1 MTRLLSISV
10 VEITYTLRRNEIIDK
25 TLGAMEEQLKMTI
38 LEKKET
44 AKSLAEAEY
53 RLSEL
58 TKQVSDDK
66 VGHEEFRE
74 AIGKQAR
81 RLESVDAEKGSLL
94 TEKKDLLAAISQL
107 GAAKEADLQAFQCR
121 IETAEKSIIELNV
134 QLAERNRAS
143 EDLALE
149 LQHAKVMAS
158 KERVLLNSKIASLE
172 VDLLRSENEEVR
184 LGFAMNA
191 LTNSHANAVA
201 RLEDIKNGLVNQKHL
216 LNQTTEME
224 QRMKIMASEVEKAIA
239 QLDDAKKMAREESDR
254 LNGTIAILES
264 DLIESRSDLEAVQK
278 SLNDTT
284 TKMSELLAEKEVMRK
299 EISNL
304 HRSVNEM
311 GKENDQF
318 AHSIN
323 RMIGDLNMEDDDMIS
338 QSAARAVRTS
348 NDGGELIETS
358 SSMQI
363 LGKMK
368 VSFQSLQSDRAEMQI
383 DIKEKT
389 AAISDLEVRVQQISA
404 RNKVL
409 STEVE
414 RASKKCISLTTELHD
429 FKKEASLEQDILSS
443 KTALLEANLLHS
455 TQEVERL
462 NSEIKLLESNH
473 VETRACLE
481 RDKNGLIELT
491 KDMTQ
496 QIANLVENIGYA
508 NAELNDSK
516 KTSSLEIERL
526 NDTILTQAARLLE
539 SQQYGDSLQ
548 RDLEAVRKSLD
559 DTTMKNNLL
568 LAENETMQKSLNSS
582 EFEAGWLEEQLSS
595 KILSLE
601 EELCKAKQ
609 EEERLGGVV
618 ESLEHSHAK
627 ERAHMEDGKIDLES
641 RLDTLRETSAAE
653 QKQQSS
659 KIASLEAELLQALN
673 EEERL
678 VEVVKS
684 LERSHAGAMAH
695 LEDGK
700 INLERRLDTL
710 KETSVAEQ
718 EQQTSKVASLEAD
731 LVQALKEEERLG
743 GVVKSLDRSH
753 AEELARLEEVKID
766 LECRLHTMAE
776 TSASKQEQLTSAI
789 VSLEA
794 DLLQVLQEL
803 DHAEEEKNSTQH
815 RTHTLTETSAAE
827 KQSLQGNVLALQLT
841 AKSLAEKA
849 KKRSEEIQSLIQ
861 QVNDTE
867 IRFNVNEAENRSLT
881 EKINSLLIKNSDQ
894 YDQIV
899 ELTMCLEDE
908 TSENVNLKKSLADE
922 KLDNEIL
929 SDRVAGSENER
940 DAAMMKIEELSA
952 ELKSTAI
959 TLSDV
964 QQLIIADQKQL
975 SQMQDTIRSLEV
987 EKQRDHDALLSIT
1000 TDRDDNIRQLEFSR
1014 QEADEFKCK
1023 LESSES
1029 LAESI
1034 TNQCEKAQ
1042 SLLQASGN
1050 EVNYLKKKLDYSE
1063 RMTKKLENECD
1074 NLNRSIVELNTK
1086 RNEENQRNILRC
1098 RQQYETS
1105 QCEIACLEN
1114 IIASLKKEYDA
1125 FKSEARA
1132 ATVAQLKSCEAKLES
1147 LCATDEDGTLQW
1159 RDRTFDGLILAL
1171 GKELSRLR
1179 GESTSTAKKLD
1190 EAQREFSSLESVV
1203 TSLKKEHEAL
1213 GIEARAAVEAQIRS
1227 CEAKL
1232 APLCSHGGH
1241 GAPSNQCRSF
1251 DDMIAIVQEELSN
1264 LSIMAKNLDEAQNE
1278 SSILE
1283 QQVRILSS
1291 EVSKYKLQNRGM
1303 LQALDELTIGM
1314 GDSDAY
1320 S

>member
-1 MTRLLSISV
+1 MTLLLSISV
-10 VEITYTLRRNEIIDK
+10 VEITYTLKRNEIIDK
-25 TLGAMEEQLKMTI
+25 TLGTMEEQLKMTI
-38 LEKKET
+38 LEKKEM
-44 AKSLAEAEY
+44 AKSLTDAEY
-53 RLSEL
+53 RLSDL

-66 VGHEEFRE
+66 VAHEEFRE
-74 AIGKQAR
+74 A
-81 RLESVDAEKGSLL
+81 EN
-94 TEKKDLLAAISQL
+94 
-107 GAAKEADLQAFQCR
+107 
-121 IETAEKSIIELNV
+121 SINALNV
-134 QLAERNRAS
+134 QLAERTKAG
-143 EDLALE
+143 EDLSLE
-149 LQHAKVMAS
+149 LQHAKVKAS
-158 KERVLLNSKIASLE
+158 KERVLLNSKISSLE
-172 VDLLRSENEEVR
+172 VDLLRSENEVER

-191 LTNSHANAVA
+191 LTNSHANAVT
-201 RLEDIKNGLVNQKHL
+201 RLEDIKHGLVNQKHL

-224 QRMKIMASEVEKAIA
+224 QRMKIMVSEVEKANA
-239 QLDDAKKMAREESDR
+239 QLDDAKKVACEESDR
-254 LNGTIAILES
+254 LNGNIAILES
-264 DLIESRSDLEAVQK
+264 DLIESRSDLEAVEK

-284 TKMSELLAEKEVMRK
+284 TKMSELLAENEIMRK

-304 HRSVNEM
+304 YSSVNEM
-311 GKENDQF
+311 GKENDQISR
-318 AHSIN
+318 SIN
-323 RMIGDLNMEDDDMIS
+323 RMIGDLDMEDDDMIS

-358 SSMQI
+358 LSMQI

-368 VSFQSLQSDRAEMQI
+368 VSFQLLQSDRADMQI

-409 STEVE
+409 STE
-414 RASKKCISLTTELHD
+414 CISLTTELHD
-429 FKKEASLEQDILSS
+429 SKKEASLEQDILSS
-443 KTALLEANLLHS
+443 KIALLEANLLQS

-473 VETRACLE
+473 AETRACLE

-496 QIANLVENIGYA
+496 QIANLVEKIGYA

-516 KTSSLEIERL
+516 KTSSLEIEQL
-526 NDTILTQAARLLE
+526 NDTILTQAACLLE
-539 SQQYGDSLQ
+539 SQQYGDSLL
-548 RDLEAVRKSLD
+548 RDLDAVRKSLD
-559 DTTMKNNLL
+559 DTTMKKNLL

-618 ESLEHSHAK
+618 ESLEHSYAK
-627 ERAHMEDGKIDLES
+627 ERAHLEDGKIDLES
-641 RLDTLRETSAAE
+641 RLDTLRGTSAAE
-653 QKQQSS
+653 QKQQSF
-659 KIASLEAELLQALN
+659 KIASLEAELLQTLN

-684 LERSHAGAMAH
+684 LERSHAEELARFKEVNID
-695 LEDGK
+695 LEC
-700 INLERRLDTL
+700 RMHTL
-710 KETSVAEQ
+710 KETSMAEQ
-718 EQQTSKVASLEAD
+718 EQQSSKIASLETD

-743 GVVKSLDRSH
+743 GVVKSLERSH
-753 AEELARLEEVKID
+753 AEELARFEEVKID
-766 LECRLHTMAE
+766 LECRMHTMAE
-776 TSASKQEQLTSAI
+776 TSASKQEQLRSAI

-803 DHAEEEKNSTQH
+803 DYAEEEKNGNQH

-827 KQSLQGNVLALQLT
+827 NLQGNVLALKLT

-861 QVNDTE
+861 QVGDTE

-881 EKINSLLIKNSDQ
+881 IKISSLMMKNNDQ

-899 ELTMCLEDE
+899 ELTTCLEDE
-908 TSENVNLKKSLADE
+908 TSENANLKKSLADE
-922 KLDNEIL
+922 KLDNEVL
-929 SDRVAGSENER
+929 GNRFAGLENER
-940 DAAMMKIEELSA
+940 VAAMTKIEELSA

-975 SQMQDTIRSLEV
+975 LQMQDTIRSLEV
-987 EKQRDHDALLSIT
+987 EKQRDHDALQSIT
-1000 TDRDDNIRQLEFSR
+1000 RDRDDNIRKLEFSR
-1014 QEADEFKCK
+1014 QEADDFKCK

-1034 TNQCEKAQ
+1034 TNQCEKVQ

-1050 EVNYLKKKLDYSE
+1050 EVNYLKKKLEYSE

-1074 NLNRSIVELNTK
+1074 NLNRSIIELNTK

-1098 RQQYETS
+1098 RQQHETS

-1114 IIASLKKEYDA
+1114 IIASLKKELDA
-1125 FKSEARA
+1125 FKSEART
-1132 ATVAQLKSCEAKLES
+1132 ATAAQLKSCEAKLES
-1147 LCATDEDGTLQW
+1147 LCANDEDGTLQR

-1179 GESTSTAKKLD
+1179 GESTSTAKKLA
-1190 EAQREFSSLESVV
+1190 EAQREFSSLESIV
-1203 TSLKKEHEAL
+1203 TLLKKEHEAL
-1213 GIEARAAVEAQIRS
+1213 RIEARAAVEAQIRS

-1232 APLCSHGGH
+1232 APLCSNGGQ
-1241 GAPSNQCRSF
+1241 GALSKQCRSF
-1251 DDMIAIVQEELSN
+1251 DNMIAIIQEELSS

-1278 SSILE
+1278 SAILE

>member
-1 MTRLLSISV
+1 MSISV

-25 TLGAMEEQLKMTI
+25 TLGTMEEQLKMTI

-44 AKSLAEAEY
+44 AKSLTEAEY

-66 VGHEEFRE
+66 VTQEEFRE
-74 AIGKQAR
+74 A
-81 RLESVDAEKGSLL
+81 EN
-94 TEKKDLLAAISQL
+94 
-107 GAAKEADLQAFQCR
+107 
-121 IETAEKSIIELNV
+121 SINALNL
-134 QLAERNRAS
+134 QLAERTKAG
-143 EDLALE
+143 EDLSLE
-149 LQHAKVMAS
+149 LQHAKVKAS

-172 VDLLRSENEEVR
+172 VDLLQSENEVER

-191 LTNSHANAVA
+191 LTNSHANAVT
-201 RLEDIKNGLVNQKHL
+201 RLEDIKHGLVNQKHL

-224 QRMKIMASEVEKAIA
+224 QRMKIMVSEVEKANA
-239 QLDDAKKMAREESDR
+239 QLDDAKKVACEESDR
-254 LNGTIAILES
+254 LNGNIAILES
-264 DLIESRSDLEAVQK
+264 DLIESRSDLEAVEK

-284 TKMSELLAEKEVMRK
+284 TKMSELLAEKEIMRK

-304 HRSVNEM
+304 YSSVNEM
-311 GKENDQF
+311 GKENDQISR
-318 AHSIN
+318 SIN
-323 RMIGDLNMEDDDMIS
+323 RMIGDLDMEDDDMIS

-358 SSMQI
+358 LSMQI

-368 VSFQSLQSDRAEMQI
+368 VSFQLLQSDRADMQI

-409 STEVE
+409 STE
-414 RASKKCISLTTELHD
+414 CISLTTELHD
-429 FKKEASLEQDILSS
+429 SKKEASLEQDILSS
-443 KTALLEANLLHS
+443 KIALLEANLLQS

-473 VETRACLE
+473 AETRACLE

-496 QIANLVENIGYA
+496 QIANLVGKIGLA

-516 KTSSLEIERL
+516 KTSSLEIEQL
-526 NDTILTQAARLLE
+526 NDTILTQAACLLE

-548 RDLEAVRKSLD
+548 RDLDAVRKSLD
-559 DTTMKNNLL
+559 DTTMKKNLL

-618 ESLEHSHAK
+618 ESLEHSYAK
-627 ERAHMEDGKIDLES
+627 ERAHLEDGKIDLES
-641 RLDTLRETSAAE
+641 RLDTLRGTSAAE
-653 QKQQSS
+653 QKQQSF
-659 KIASLEAELLQALN
+659 KIASLEAELLQTLN

-684 LERSHAGAMAH
+684 LERSHAEELARFKEVNID
-695 LEDGK
+695 LEC
-700 INLERRLDTL
+700 RMHTL
-710 KETSVAEQ
+710 KETSMAEQ
-718 EQQTSKVASLEAD
+718 EQQSSKIASLETD

-743 GVVKSLDRSH
+743 EVVKSLERSH
-753 AEELARLEEVKID
+753 AEELARFEEVKID
-766 LECRLHTMAE
+766 LECRMHTMAE
-776 TSASKQEQLTSAI
+776 TSASKQEQLRSAI

-803 DHAEEEKNSTQH
+803 DYAEEEMNGNQH

-827 KQSLQGNVLALQLT
+827 NLQGNVLALKLT

-861 QVNDTE
+861 QVGDTE
-867 IRFNVNEAENRSLT
+867 IRFNVNEAENQSLT
-881 EKINSLLIKNSDQ
+881 IKISSLMMKNNDQ

-899 ELTMCLEDE
+899 ELTTCLEDE
-908 TSENVNLKKSLADE
+908 TSENANLKKSLADE
-922 KLDNEIL
+922 KLDNEVL
-929 SDRVAGSENER
+929 GNRFAGLENER
-940 DAAMMKIEELSA
+940 VAAMTKIEELSA

-975 SQMQDTIRSLEV
+975 LQMQDTIRSLEV
-987 EKQRDHDALLSIT
+987 EKQRDHDALQSIT
-1000 TDRDDNIRQLEFSR
+1000 RDRDDNIRKLEFSR
-1014 QEADEFKCK
+1014 QEADDFKCK
-1023 LESSES
+1023 LESSKS

-1034 TNQCEKAQ
+1034 TNQCEKVQ

-1050 EVNYLKKKLDYSE
+1050 EVNYLKKTLEYSE

-1074 NLNRSIVELNTK
+1074 NLNRSIIELNTK

-1098 RQQYETS
+1098 RQQHETS

-1114 IIASLKKEYDA
+1114 IIASLKKELDA
-1125 FKSEARA
+1125 FKSEART
-1132 ATVAQLKSCEAKLES
+1132 ATAAQLKSCEAKLES
-1147 LCATDEDGTLQW
+1147 LCANDEDGTLQR

-1179 GESTSTAKKLD
+1179 GESTSTAKKLA
-1190 EAQREFSSLESVV
+1190 EAQREFSSLESIV
-1203 TSLKKEHEAL
+1203 TLLKKEHEAL
-1213 GIEARAAVEAQIRS
+1213 RIEARAAVEAQIRS

-1232 APLCSHGGH
+1232 APLCSNGGQ
-1241 GAPSNQCRSF
+1241 GALSKQCRSF
-1251 DDMIAIVQEELSN
+1251 DNMIAIIQEELSS

-1278 SSILE
+1278 SAILE

>member
-1 MTRLLSISV
+1 MTLLMSISV

-25 TLGAMEEQLKMTI
+25 TLGTMEEQLKMTI
-38 LEKKET
+38 LEKKEM
-44 AKSLAEAEY
+44 AKSLTDAEY

-66 VGHEEFRE
+66 VAHEEFRE
-74 AIGKQAR
+74 A
-81 RLESVDAEKGSLL
+81 EN
-94 TEKKDLLAAISQL
+94 
-107 GAAKEADLQAFQCR
+107 
-121 IETAEKSIIELNV
+121 SINALNV
-134 QLAERNRAS
+134 QLAERNKAG
-143 EDLALE
+143 EDLSLE
-149 LQHAKVMAS
+149 LQHAKVKAS
-158 KERVLLNSKIASLE
+158 KERVLLNSKISSLE
-172 VDLLRSENEEVR
+172 VDLLRSENEVER

-191 LTNSHANAVA
+191 LTNSHANAVT
-201 RLEDIKNGLVNQKHL
+201 RLEDIKHGLVNQKHL

-224 QRMKIMASEVEKAIA
+224 QRMKIMVSEVEKANA
-239 QLDDAKKMAREESDR
+239 QLDDAKKVACEESDR
-254 LNGTIAILES
+254 LNGNIAILES
-264 DLIESRSDLEAVQK
+264 DLIESRSDLEAVEK

-284 TKMSELLAEKEVMRK
+284 TKMSELLAENEIMRK

-304 HRSVNEM
+304 YSSVNEM
-311 GKENDQF
+311 GKENDQISR
-318 AHSIN
+318 SIN
-323 RMIGDLNMEDDDMIS
+323 RMIGDLDMEDDDMIS

-358 SSMQI
+358 LSMQI

-368 VSFQSLQSDRAEMQI
+368 VSFQLLQSDRADMQI

-409 STEVE
+409 STE
-414 RASKKCISLTTELHD
+414 CISLTTELHD
-429 FKKEASLEQDILSS
+429 SKKEASLEQDILSS
-443 KTALLEANLLHS
+443 KIALLEANLLQS

-473 VETRACLE
+473 AETRACLE

-496 QIANLVENIGYA
+496 QIANLVGKIGLA

-516 KTSSLEIERL
+516 KTSSLEIEQL
-526 NDTILTQAARLLE
+526 NDTILTQAACLLE
-539 SQQYGDSLQ
+539 SQQYGDSLL
-548 RDLEAVRKSLD
+548 RDLDAVRKSLD
-559 DTTMKNNLL
+559 DTTMKKNLL

-618 ESLEHSHAK
+618 ESLEHSYAK
-627 ERAHMEDGKIDLES
+627 ERAHLEDGKIDLES
-641 RLDTLRETSAAE
+641 RLDTLRGTSAAE
-653 QKQQSS
+653 QKQQSF
-659 KIASLEAELLQALN
+659 KIASLEAELLQTLN

-684 LERSHAGAMAH
+684 LERTHAEEWARFKEVNID
-695 LEDGK
+695 LEC
-700 INLERRLDTL
+700 RMHTL
-710 KETSVAEQ
+710 KETSMAEQ
-718 EQQTSKVASLEAD
+718 EQQSSKIASLETD

-743 GVVKSLDRSH
+743 GVVKSLERSH
-753 AEELARLEEVKID
+753 AEELARFEEVKID
-766 LECRLHTMAE
+766 LECRMHTMAE
-776 TSASKQEQLTSAI
+776 TSASKQEQLRSAI

-803 DHAEEEKNSTQH
+803 DYAEEEKNGNQH

-827 KQSLQGNVLALQLT
+827 NLQGNVLALKLT
-841 AKSLAEKA
+841 AKSLADKA

-861 QVNDTE
+861 QVGDTE

-881 EKINSLLIKNSDQ
+881 IKISSLMMKNNDQ

-899 ELTMCLEDE
+899 ELTTCLDDE
-908 TSENVNLKKSLADE
+908 TSENANLKKSLADE
-922 KLDNEIL
+922 KLDNEVL
-929 SDRVAGSENER
+929 GNRFADLENER
-940 DAAMMKIEELSA
+940 VAAMTKIEELSA

-975 SQMQDTIRSLEV
+975 LQMQDTIRSLEV
-987 EKQRDHDALLSIT
+987 EKQRDHDALQSIT
-1000 TDRDDNIRQLEFSR
+1000 RDRDDNIRKLEFSR
-1014 QEADEFKCK
+1014 QEADDFKCK

-1034 TNQCEKAQ
+1034 TNQCEKFQ

-1050 EVNYLKKKLDYSE
+1050 EVNYLKKKLEYSE

-1074 NLNRSIVELNTK
+1074 NLNRSIIELNTK

-1098 RQQYETS
+1098 RQQHETS

-1114 IIASLKKEYDA
+1114 IIASLKKELDA
-1125 FKSEARA
+1125 FKSEART
-1132 ATVAQLKSCEAKLES
+1132 ATAAQLKSCEAKLES
-1147 LCATDEDGTLQW
+1147 LCANDEDGTLQR

-1179 GESTSTAKKLD
+1179 GESTSTAKKLA
-1190 EAQREFSSLESVV
+1190 EAQREFSSLESIV
-1203 TSLKKEHEAL
+1203 TLLKKEHEAL
-1213 GIEARAAVEAQIRS
+1213 RIEARAAVEAQIRS

-1232 APLCSHGGH
+1232 APLCSNGGQ
-1241 GAPSNQCRSF
+1241 GALSKQCRSF
-1251 DDMIAIVQEELSN
+1251 DNMIAIIQEELSS

-1278 SSILE
+1278 SAILE

>member
-1 MTRLLSISV
+1 MTLLMSISV

-25 TLGAMEEQLKMTI
+25 TLGTMEEQLKMTI
-38 LEKKET
+38 LEKKEM
-44 AKSLAEAEY
+44 AKSLTDAEY

-66 VGHEEFRE
+66 VAHEEFRE
-74 AIGKQAR
+74 A
-81 RLESVDAEKGSLL
+81 EN
-94 TEKKDLLAAISQL
+94 
-107 GAAKEADLQAFQCR
+107 
-121 IETAEKSIIELNV
+121 SINALNV
-134 QLAERNRAS
+134 QLAERNKAG
-143 EDLALE
+143 EDLSLE
-149 LQHAKVMAS
+149 LQHAKVKAS
-158 KERVLLNSKIASLE
+158 KERVLLNSKISSLE
-172 VDLLRSENEEVR
+172 VDLLRSENEVER

-191 LTNSHANAVA
+191 LTNSHANAVT
-201 RLEDIKNGLVNQKHL
+201 RLEDIKHGLVNQKHL

-224 QRMKIMASEVEKAIA
+224 QRMKIMVSEVEKANA
-239 QLDDAKKMAREESDR
+239 QLDDAKKVACEESDR
-254 LNGTIAILES
+254 LNGNIAILES
-264 DLIESRSDLEAVQK
+264 DLIESRSDLEAVEK

-284 TKMSELLAEKEVMRK
+284 TKMSELLAENEIMRK

-304 HRSVNEM
+304 YSSVNEM
-311 GKENDQF
+311 GKENDQISR
-318 AHSIN
+318 SIN
-323 RMIGDLNMEDDDMIS
+323 RMIGDLDMEDDDMIS

-358 SSMQI
+358 LSMQI

-368 VSFQSLQSDRAEMQI
+368 VSFQLLQSDRADMQI

-409 STEVE
+409 STE
-414 RASKKCISLTTELHD
+414 CISLTTELHD
-429 FKKEASLEQDILSS
+429 SKKEASLEQDILSS
-443 KTALLEANLLHS
+443 KIALLEANLLQS

-473 VETRACLE
+473 AETRACLE

-496 QIANLVENIGYA
+496 QIANLVERIGYA

-516 KTSSLEIERL
+516 KTSSLEIEQL
-526 NDTILTQAARLLE
+526 NDTILTQAACLLE
-539 SQQYGDSLQ
+539 SQQYGDSLL
-548 RDLEAVRKSLD
+548 RDLDAVRKSLD
-559 DTTMKNNLL
+559 DTTMKKNLL

-618 ESLEHSHAK
+618 ESLEHSYAK
-627 ERAHMEDGKIDLES
+627 ERAHLEDGKIDLES
-641 RLDTLRETSAAE
+641 RLDTLRGKSAAE
-653 QKQQSS
+653 QKQQSF
-659 KIASLEAELLQALN
+659 KIASLEAELLQTLN

-684 LERSHAGAMAH
+684 LERSHAEELARFKEVNID
-695 LEDGK
+695 LEC
-700 INLERRLDTL
+700 RMHTL
-710 KETSVAEQ
+710 KETSMAEQ
-718 EQQTSKVASLEAD
+718 EQQSSKIASLETD
-731 LVQALKEEERLG
+731 LVQALKDEERLG
-743 GVVKSLDRSH
+743 GVVKSLERSH
-753 AEELARLEEVKID
+753 AEELARFEEVKID
-766 LECRLHTMAE
+766 LECRMHTMAE
-776 TSASKQEQLTSAI
+776 TSASKQEQLRSAI

-803 DHAEEEKNSTQH
+803 DYAEEEKNGNQH

-827 KQSLQGNVLALQLT
+827 NLQGNVLALKLT

-861 QVNDTE
+861 QVGDTE

-881 EKINSLLIKNSDQ
+881 IKISSLMMKNNDQ

-899 ELTMCLEDE
+899 ELTTCLDDE
-908 TSENVNLKKSLADE
+908 TSENANLKKSLADE
-922 KLDNEIL
+922 KLDNEVL
-929 SDRVAGSENER
+929 GNRFAGLENER
-940 DAAMMKIEELSA
+940 VAAMTKIEELSA

-975 SQMQDTIRSLEV
+975 LQMQDTIRSLEV
-987 EKQRDHDALLSIT
+987 EKQRDHDALQSIT
-1000 TDRDDNIRQLEFSR
+1000 RDRDDNIRKLEFSR
-1014 QEADEFKCK
+1014 QEADDFKCK

-1034 TNQCEKAQ
+1034 TNQCEKVQ

-1050 EVNYLKKKLDYSE
+1050 EVNYLKKKLEYSE

-1074 NLNRSIVELNTK
+1074 NLNRSIIELNTK

-1098 RQQYETS
+1098 RQQHETS

-1114 IIASLKKEYDA
+1114 IIASLKKELDA
-1125 FKSEARA
+1125 FKSEART
-1132 ATVAQLKSCEAKLES
+1132 ATAAQLKSCEAKLES
-1147 LCATDEDGTLQW
+1147 LCANDEDGTLQR

-1179 GESTSTAKKLD
+1179 GESTSTAKKLA
-1190 EAQREFSSLESVV
+1190 EAQREFSSLESIV
-1203 TSLKKEHEAL
+1203 TLLKKEHEAL
-1213 GIEARAAVEAQIRS
+1213 RIEARAAVEAQIRS

-1232 APLCSHGGH
+1232 APLCSNGGQ
-1241 GAPSNQCRSF
+1241 GALSKQCRSF
-1251 DDMIAIVQEELSN
+1251 DNMIAIIQEELSS

-1278 SSILE
+1278 SAILE

>member
-1 MTRLLSISV
+1 MSISV

-25 TLGAMEEQLKMTI
+25 TLGTMEEQLKMTI
-38 LEKKET
+38 LEKKEM
-44 AKSLAEAEY
+44 AKSLTDAEY

-66 VGHEEFRE
+66 VAHEEFRE
-74 AIGKQAR
+74 A
-81 RLESVDAEKGSLL
+81 EN
-94 TEKKDLLAAISQL
+94 
-107 GAAKEADLQAFQCR
+107 
-121 IETAEKSIIELNV
+121 SINALNV
-134 QLAERNRAS
+134 QLAERNKAG
-143 EDLALE
+143 EDLSLE
-149 LQHAKVMAS
+149 LQHAKVKAS
-158 KERVLLNSKIASLE
+158 KERVLLNSKISSLE
-172 VDLLRSENEEVR
+172 VDLLRSENEVER

-191 LTNSHANAVA
+191 LTNSHANAVT
-201 RLEDIKNGLVNQKHL
+201 RLEDIKHGLVNQKHL

-224 QRMKIMASEVEKAIA
+224 QRMKIMVSEVEKANA
-239 QLDDAKKMAREESDR
+239 QLDDAKKVACEESDR
-254 LNGTIAILES
+254 LNGNIAILES
-264 DLIESRSDLEAVQK
+264 DLIESRSDLEAVEK

-284 TKMSELLAEKEVMRK
+284 TKMSELLAENEIMRK

-304 HRSVNEM
+304 YSSVNEM
-311 GKENDQF
+311 GKENDQISR
-318 AHSIN
+318 SIN
-323 RMIGDLNMEDDDMIS
+323 RMIGDLDMEDDDMIS

-358 SSMQI
+358 LSMQI

-368 VSFQSLQSDRAEMQI
+368 VSFQLLQSDRADMQI

-409 STEVE
+409 STE
-414 RASKKCISLTTELHD
+414 CISLTTELHD
-429 FKKEASLEQDILSS
+429 SKKEASLEQDILSS
-443 KTALLEANLLHS
+443 KIALLEANLLQS

-473 VETRACLE
+473 AETQACLE

-496 QIANLVENIGYA
+496 QIANLVEKIGYA

-516 KTSSLEIERL
+516 KTSSLEIEQL
-526 NDTILTQAARLLE
+526 NDTILTQAACLLE
-539 SQQYGDSLQ
+539 SQQYGDSLL
-548 RDLEAVRKSLD
+548 RDLDAVRKSLD
-559 DTTMKNNLL
+559 DTTMKKNLL

-618 ESLEHSHAK
+618 ESLEHSYAK
-627 ERAHMEDGKIDLES
+627 ERAHLEDGKIDLES
-641 RLDTLRETSAAE
+641 RLDTLRGTSAAE
-653 QKQQSS
+653 QKQQSF
-659 KIASLEAELLQALN
+659 KIASLEAELLQTLN

-684 LERSHAGAMAH
+684 LERSHAEELARFKEVNID
-695 LEDGK
+695 LEC
-700 INLERRLDTL
+700 RMHTL
-710 KETSVAEQ
+710 KETSMAEQ
-718 EQQTSKVASLEAD
+718 EQQSSKIASLETD

-743 GVVKSLDRSH
+743 GVVKSLERSH
-753 AEELARLEEVKID
+753 AEELARFEEVKID
-766 LECRLHTMAE
+766 LECRMHTMAE
-776 TSASKQEQLTSAI
+776 TSASKQEQLRSAI

-803 DHAEEEKNSTQH
+803 DYAEEEKNGNQH

-827 KQSLQGNVLALQLT
+827 NLQGNVLALKLT

-861 QVNDTE
+861 HVGDTE

-881 EKINSLLIKNSDQ
+881 IKISSLMMKNNDQ

-899 ELTMCLEDE
+899 ELTTCLDDE
-908 TSENVNLKKSLADE
+908 TSENANLKKSLADE
-922 KLDNEIL
+922 KLDNEVL
-929 SDRVAGSENER
+929 GNRFAGLENER
-940 DAAMMKIEELSA
+940 VAAMTKIEELSA

-975 SQMQDTIRSLEV
+975 LQMQDTIRSLEV
-987 EKQRDHDALLSIT
+987 EKQRDHDALQSIT
-1000 TDRDDNIRQLEFSR
+1000 RDRDDNIRKLEFSR
-1014 QEADEFKCK
+1014 QEADDFKCK

-1034 TNQCEKAQ
+1034 TNQCEKVQ

-1050 EVNYLKKKLDYSE
+1050 EVNYLKKKLEYSE

-1074 NLNRSIVELNTK
+1074 NLNRSIIELNTK

-1098 RQQYETS
+1098 RQQHETS

-1114 IIASLKKEYDA
+1114 IIASLKKELDA
-1125 FKSEARA
+1125 FKSEART
-1132 ATVAQLKSCEAKLES
+1132 ATAAQLKSCEAKLES
-1147 LCATDEDGTLQW
+1147 LCANDEDGTLQR

-1179 GESTSTAKKLD
+1179 GESTSTAKKLA
-1190 EAQREFSSLESVV
+1190 EAQREFSSLESIV
-1203 TSLKKEHEAL
+1203 TLLKKEHEAL
-1213 GIEARAAVEAQIRS
+1213 RIEARAAVEAQIRS

-1232 APLCSHGGH
+1232 APLCSNGGQ
-1241 GAPSNQCRSF
+1241 GALSKQCRSF
-1251 DDMIAIVQEELSN
+1251 DNMIAIIQEELSS

-1278 SSILE
+1278 SAILE

>member
-1 MTRLLSISV
+1 MSISV

-25 TLGAMEEQLKMTI
+25 TLGTMEEQLKMTI
-38 LEKKET
+38 LEKKEM
-44 AKSLAEAEY
+44 AKSLTDAEY

-66 VGHEEFRE
+66 VAHEEFRE
-74 AIGKQAR
+74 A
-81 RLESVDAEKGSLL
+81 EN
-94 TEKKDLLAAISQL
+94 
-107 GAAKEADLQAFQCR
+107 
-121 IETAEKSIIELNV
+121 SINALNV
-134 QLAERNRAS
+134 QLAERNKAG
-143 EDLALE
+143 EDLSLE
-149 LQHAKVMAS
+149 LQHAKVKAS
-158 KERVLLNSKIASLE
+158 KERVLLNSKISSLE
-172 VDLLRSENEEVR
+172 VDLLRSENEVER

-191 LTNSHANAVA
+191 LTNSHANAVT
-201 RLEDIKNGLVNQKHL
+201 RLEDIKHGLVNQKHL

-224 QRMKIMASEVEKAIA
+224 QRMKIMVSEVEKANA
-239 QLDDAKKMAREESDR
+239 QLDDAKKVACEESDR
-254 LNGTIAILES
+254 LNGNIAILES
-264 DLIESRSDLEAVQK
+264 DLIESRSDLEAVEK

-284 TKMSELLAEKEVMRK
+284 TKMSELLAENEIMRK

-304 HRSVNEM
+304 YSSVNEM
-311 GKENDQF
+311 GKENDQISR
-318 AHSIN
+318 SIN
-323 RMIGDLNMEDDDMIS
+323 RMIGDLDMEDDDMIS

-358 SSMQI
+358 LSMQI

-368 VSFQSLQSDRAEMQI
+368 VSFQLLQSDRADMQI

-409 STEVE
+409 STE
-414 RASKKCISLTTELHD
+414 CISLTTELHD
-429 FKKEASLEQDILSS
+429 SKKEASLEQDILSS
-443 KTALLEANLLHS
+443 KIALLEANLLQS

-473 VETRACLE
+473 AETRACLE

-496 QIANLVENIGYA
+496 QIANLVEKIGYA

-516 KTSSLEIERL
+516 KTSSLEIEQL
-526 NDTILTQAARLLE
+526 NDTILTQAACLLE
-539 SQQYGDSLQ
+539 SQQYGDSLL
-548 RDLEAVRKSLD
+548 RDLDAVRKSLD
-559 DTTMKNNLL
+559 DTTMKKNLL

-618 ESLEHSHAK
+618 ESLEHSYAK
-627 ERAHMEDGKIDLES
+627 ERAHLEDGKIDLES
-641 RLDTLRETSAAE
+641 RLDTLRGTSAAE
-653 QKQQSS
+653 QKQQSF
-659 KIASLEAELLQALN
+659 KIASLEAELLQTLN

-684 LERSHAGAMAH
+684 LERSHAEELARFKEVNID
-695 LEDGK
+695 LEC
-700 INLERRLDTL
+700 RMHTL
-710 KETSVAEQ
+710 KETSMAEQ
-718 EQQTSKVASLEAD
+718 EQQSSKIASLETD

-743 GVVKSLDRSH
+743 GVVKSLERSH
-753 AEELARLEEVKID
+753 AEELARFEEVKID
-766 LECRLHTMAE
+766 LECRMHTMAE
-776 TSASKQEQLTSAI
+776 TSASKQEQLRSAI

-803 DHAEEEKNSTQH
+803 DYAEEEKNGNQH

-827 KQSLQGNVLALQLT
+827 NLQGNVLALKLT
-841 AKSLAEKA
+841 AKSLADKA

-861 QVNDTE
+861 QVGDTE

-881 EKINSLLIKNSDQ
+881 IKISSLMMKNNDQ

-899 ELTMCLEDE
+899 ELTTCLDDE
-908 TSENVNLKKSLADE
+908 TSENANLKKSLADE
-922 KLDNEIL
+922 KLDNEVL
-929 SDRVAGSENER
+929 GNRFADLENER
-940 DAAMMKIEELSA
+940 VAAMTKIEELSA

-975 SQMQDTIRSLEV
+975 LQMQDTIRSLEV
-987 EKQRDHDALLSIT
+987 EKQRDHDALQSIT
-1000 TDRDDNIRQLEFSR
+1000 RDRDDNIRKLEFSR
-1014 QEADEFKCK
+1014 QEADDFKCK
-1023 LESSES
+1023 LESSKS

-1034 TNQCEKAQ
+1034 TNQCEKVQ

-1050 EVNYLKKKLDYSE
+1050 EVNYLKKKLEYSE

-1074 NLNRSIVELNTK
+1074 NLNRSIIELNTK

-1098 RQQYETS
+1098 RQQHETS

-1114 IIASLKKEYDA
+1114 IIASLKKELDA
-1125 FKSEARA
+1125 FKSEART
-1132 ATVAQLKSCEAKLES
+1132 ATAAQLKSCEAKLES
-1147 LCATDEDGTLQW
+1147 LCANDEDGTLQR

-1179 GESTSTAKKLD
+1179 GESTSTAKKLA
-1190 EAQREFSSLESVV
+1190 EAQREFSSLESIV
-1203 TSLKKEHEAL
+1203 TLLKKEHEAL
-1213 GIEARAAVEAQIRS
+1213 RIEARAAVEAQIRS

-1232 APLCSHGGH
+1232 APLCSNGGQ
-1241 GAPSNQCRSF
+1241 GALSKQCRSF
-1251 DDMIAIVQEELSN
+1251 DNMIAIIQEELSS

-1278 SSILE
+1278 SAILE

>member
-1 MTRLLSISV
+1 MTLLMSISV

-25 TLGAMEEQLKMTI
+25 TLGTMEEQLKMTI
-38 LEKKET
+38 LEKKEM
-44 AKSLAEAEY
+44 AKSLTDAEY

-66 VGHEEFRE
+66 VAHEEFRE
-74 AIGKQAR
+74 A
-81 RLESVDAEKGSLL
+81 EN
-94 TEKKDLLAAISQL
+94 
-107 GAAKEADLQAFQCR
+107 
-121 IETAEKSIIELNV
+121 SINALNV
-134 QLAERNRAS
+134 QLAERNKAG
-143 EDLALE
+143 EDLSLE
-149 LQHAKVMAS
+149 LQHAKVKAS
-158 KERVLLNSKIASLE
+158 KERVLLNSKISSLE
-172 VDLLRSENEEVR
+172 VDLLRSENEVER

-191 LTNSHANAVA
+191 LTNSHANAVT
-201 RLEDIKNGLVNQKHL
+201 RLEDIKHGLVNQKHL

-224 QRMKIMASEVEKAIA
+224 QRMKIMVSEVEKANA
-239 QLDDAKKMAREESDR
+239 QLDDAKKVACEESDR
-254 LNGTIAILES
+254 LNGNIAILES
-264 DLIESRSDLEAVQK
+264 DLIESRSDLEAVEK

-284 TKMSELLAEKEVMRK
+284 TKMSELLAENEIMRK

-304 HRSVNEM
+304 YSSVNEM
-311 GKENDQF
+311 GKENDQISR
-318 AHSIN
+318 SIN
-323 RMIGDLNMEDDDMIS
+323 RMIGDLDMEDDDMIS

-358 SSMQI
+358 LSMQI

-368 VSFQSLQSDRAEMQI
+368 VSFQLLQSDRADMQI

-409 STEVE
+409 STE
-414 RASKKCISLTTELHD
+414 CISLTTELHD
-429 FKKEASLEQDILSS
+429 SKKEASLEQDILSS
-443 KTALLEANLLHS
+443 KIALLEANLLQS

-473 VETRACLE
+473 AETRACLE

-496 QIANLVENIGYA
+496 QIANLVGKIGLA

-516 KTSSLEIERL
+516 KTSSLEIEQL
-526 NDTILTQAARLLE
+526 NDTILTQAACLLE
-539 SQQYGDSLQ
+539 SQQYGDSLL
-548 RDLEAVRKSLD
+548 RDLDAVRKSLD
-559 DTTMKNNLL
+559 DTTMKKNLL

-618 ESLEHSHAK
+618 ESLEHSYAK
-627 ERAHMEDGKIDLES
+627 ERAHLEDGKIDLES
-641 RLDTLRETSAAE
+641 RLDTLRGTSAAE
-653 QKQQSS
+653 QKQQSF
-659 KIASLEAELLQALN
+659 KIASLEAELLQTLN

-684 LERSHAGAMAH
+684 LERSHAEELARFKEVNID
-695 LEDGK
+695 LEC
-700 INLERRLDTL
+700 RMHTL
-710 KETSVAEQ
+710 KETSMAEQ
-718 EQQTSKVASLEAD
+718 EQQSSKIASLETD

-743 GVVKSLDRSH
+743 GVVKSLERSH
-753 AEELARLEEVKID
+753 AEELARFEEVKID
-766 LECRLHTMAE
+766 LECRMHTMAE
-776 TSASKQEQLTSAI
+776 TSASKQEQLRSAI

-803 DHAEEEKNSTQH
+803 DYAEEEKNGNQH

-827 KQSLQGNVLALQLT
+827 NLQGNVLALKLT
-841 AKSLAEKA
+841 AKSLADKA

-861 QVNDTE
+861 QVGDTE

-881 EKINSLLIKNSDQ
+881 IKISSLMMKNNDQ

-899 ELTMCLEDE
+899 ELTTCLDDE
-908 TSENVNLKKSLADE
+908 TSENANLKKSLADE
-922 KLDNEIL
+922 KLDNEVL
-929 SDRVAGSENER
+929 GNRFAGLENER
-940 DAAMMKIEELSA
+940 VAAMTKIEELSA

-975 SQMQDTIRSLEV
+975 LQMQDTIRSLEV
-987 EKQRDHDALLSIT
+987 EKQRDHDALQSIT
-1000 TDRDDNIRQLEFSR
+1000 RDRDDNIRKLEFSR
-1014 QEADEFKCK
+1014 QEADDFKCK
-1023 LESSES
+1023 LESSKS

-1034 TNQCEKAQ
+1034 TNQCEKVQ

-1050 EVNYLKKKLDYSE
+1050 EVNYLKKTLEYSE

-1074 NLNRSIVELNTK
+1074 NLNRSIIELNTK

-1098 RQQYETS
+1098 RQQHETS

-1114 IIASLKKEYDA
+1114 IIASLKKELDA
-1125 FKSEARA
+1125 FKSEART
-1132 ATVAQLKSCEAKLES
+1132 ATAAQLKSCEAKLES
-1147 LCATDEDGTLQW
+1147 LCANDEDGTLQR

-1179 GESTSTAKKLD
+1179 GESTSTAKKLA
-1190 EAQREFSSLESVV
+1190 EAQREFSSLESIV
-1203 TSLKKEHEAL
+1203 TLLKKEHEAL
-1213 GIEARAAVEAQIRS
+1213 RIEARAAVEAQIRS

-1232 APLCSHGGH
+1232 APLCSNGGQ
-1241 GAPSNQCRSF
+1241 GALSKQCRSF
-1251 DDMIAIVQEELSN
+1251 DNMIAIIQEELSS

-1278 SSILE
+1278 SAILE

>member
-1 MTRLLSISV
+1 MTLLMSISV

-25 TLGAMEEQLKMTI
+25 TLGTMEEQLKMTI
-38 LEKKET
+38 LEKKEM
-44 AKSLAEAEY
+44 AKSLTDAEY

-66 VGHEEFRE
+66 VAHEEFRE
-74 AIGKQAR
+74 A
-81 RLESVDAEKGSLL
+81 EN
-94 TEKKDLLAAISQL
+94 
-107 GAAKEADLQAFQCR
+107 
-121 IETAEKSIIELNV
+121 SINALNV
-134 QLAERNRAS
+134 QLAERNKAG
-143 EDLALE
+143 EDLSLE
-149 LQHAKVMAS
+149 LQHAKVKAS
-158 KERVLLNSKIASLE
+158 KERVLLNSKISSLE
-172 VDLLRSENEEVR
+172 VDLLRSENEVER

-191 LTNSHANAVA
+191 LTNSHANAVT
-201 RLEDIKNGLVNQKHL
+201 RLEDIKHGLVNQKHL

-224 QRMKIMASEVEKAIA
+224 QRMKIMVSEVEKANA
-239 QLDDAKKMAREESDR
+239 QLDDAKKVACEESDR
-254 LNGTIAILES
+254 LNGNIAILES
-264 DLIESRSDLEAVQK
+264 DLIESRSDLEAVEK

-284 TKMSELLAEKEVMRK
+284 TKMSELLAENEIMRK

-304 HRSVNEM
+304 YSSVNEM
-311 GKENDQF
+311 GKENDQISR
-318 AHSIN
+318 SIN
-323 RMIGDLNMEDDDMIS
+323 RMIGDLDMEDDDMIS

-358 SSMQI
+358 LSMQI

-368 VSFQSLQSDRAEMQI
+368 VSFQLLQSDRADMQI

-409 STEVE
+409 STE
-414 RASKKCISLTTELHD
+414 CISLTTELHD
-429 FKKEASLEQDILSS
+429 SKKEASLEQDILSS
-443 KTALLEANLLHS
+443 KIALLEANLLQS

-473 VETRACLE
+473 AETRACLE

-496 QIANLVENIGYA
+496 QIANLVERIGYA

-516 KTSSLEIERL
+516 KTSSLEIEQL
-526 NDTILTQAARLLE
+526 NDTILTQAACLLE
-539 SQQYGDSLQ
+539 SQQYGDSLL
-548 RDLEAVRKSLD
+548 RDLDAVRKSLD
-559 DTTMKNNLL
+559 DTTMKKNLL

-618 ESLEHSHAK
+618 ESLEHSYAK
-627 ERAHMEDGKIDLES
+627 ERAHLEDGKIDLES
-641 RLDTLRETSAAE
+641 RLDTLRGTSAAE
-653 QKQQSS
+653 QKQQSF
-659 KIASLEAELLQALN
+659 KIASLEAELLQTLN

-684 LERSHAGAMAH
+684 LERSHAEELARFKEVNID
-695 LEDGK
+695 LEC
-700 INLERRLDTL
+700 RMHTL
-710 KETSVAEQ
+710 KETSMAEQ
-718 EQQTSKVASLEAD
+718 EQQSSKIASLETD

-743 GVVKSLDRSH
+743 GVVKSLERSH
-753 AEELARLEEVKID
+753 AEELARFEEVKID
-766 LECRLHTMAE
+766 LECRMHTMAE
-776 TSASKQEQLTSAI
+776 TSASKQEQLRSAI

-803 DHAEEEKNSTQH
+803 DYAEEEKNGNQH

-827 KQSLQGNVLALQLT
+827 NLQGNVLALKLT

-861 QVNDTE
+861 QVGDTE

-881 EKINSLLIKNSDQ
+881 IKISSLMMKNNDQ

-899 ELTMCLEDE
+899 ELTTCLDDE
-908 TSENVNLKKSLADE
+908 TSENANLKKSLADE
-922 KLDNEIL
+922 KLDNEVL
-929 SDRVAGSENER
+929 GNRFAGLENER
-940 DAAMMKIEELSA
+940 VAAMTKIEELSA

-975 SQMQDTIRSLEV
+975 LQMQDTIRSLEV
-987 EKQRDHDALLSIT
+987 EKQRDHDALQSIT
-1000 TDRDDNIRQLEFSR
+1000 RDRDDNIRKLEFSR
-1014 QEADEFKCK
+1014 QEADDFKCK

-1034 TNQCEKAQ
+1034 TNQCEKVQ

-1050 EVNYLKKKLDYSE
+1050 EVNYLKKKLEYSE

-1074 NLNRSIVELNTK
+1074 NLNRSIIELNTK

-1098 RQQYETS
+1098 RQQHETS

-1114 IIASLKKEYDA
+1114 IIASLKKELDA
-1125 FKSEARA
+1125 FKSEART
-1132 ATVAQLKSCEAKLES
+1132 ATAAQLKSCEAKLES
-1147 LCATDEDGTLQW
+1147 LCANDEDGTLQR

-1179 GESTSTAKKLD
+1179 GESTSTAKKLA
-1190 EAQREFSSLESVV
+1190 EAQREFSSLESIV
-1203 TSLKKEHEAL
+1203 TLLKKEHEAL
-1213 GIEARAAVEAQIRS
+1213 RIEARAAVEAQIRS

-1232 APLCSHGGH
+1232 APLCSNGGQ
-1241 GAPSNQCRSF
+1241 GALSKQCRSF
-1251 DDMIAIVQEELSN
+1251 DNMIAIIQEELSS

-1278 SSILE
+1278 SAILE

>member
-1 MTRLLSISV
+1 MSISV

-25 TLGAMEEQLKMTI
+25 TLGTMEEQLKMTI
-38 LEKKET
+38 LEKKEM
-44 AKSLAEAEY
+44 AKSLTDAEY

-66 VGHEEFRE
+66 VAHEEFRE
-74 AIGKQAR
+74 A
-81 RLESVDAEKGSLL
+81 EN
-94 TEKKDLLAAISQL
+94 
-107 GAAKEADLQAFQCR
+107 
-121 IETAEKSIIELNV
+121 SINALNV
-134 QLAERNRAS
+134 QLAERNKAG
-143 EDLALE
+143 EDLSLE
-149 LQHAKVMAS
+149 LQHAKVKAS
-158 KERVLLNSKIASLE
+158 KERVLLNSKISSLE
-172 VDLLRSENEEVR
+172 VDLLRSENEVER

-191 LTNSHANAVA
+191 LSNSHANAVT
-201 RLEDIKNGLVNQKHL
+201 RLEDIKHGLVNQKHL

-224 QRMKIMASEVEKAIA
+224 QRMKIMVSEVEKANA
-239 QLDDAKKMAREESDR
+239 QLDDAKKVACEESDR
-254 LNGTIAILES
+254 LNGNIAILES
-264 DLIESRSDLEAVQK
+264 DLIESRSDLEAVEK

-284 TKMSELLAEKEVMRK
+284 TKMSELLAENEIMRK

-304 HRSVNEM
+304 YSSVNEM
-311 GKENDQF
+311 GKENDQISR
-318 AHSIN
+318 SIN
-323 RMIGDLNMEDDDMIS
+323 RMIGDLDMEDDDMIS

-358 SSMQI
+358 LSMQI

-368 VSFQSLQSDRAEMQI
+368 VSFQLLQSDRADMQI

-404 RNKVL
+404 INKVL
-409 STEVE
+409 STE
-414 RASKKCISLTTELHD
+414 CISLTTELHD
-429 FKKEASLEQDILSS
+429 SKKEASLEQDILSS
-443 KTALLEANLLHS
+443 KIALLEANLLQS

-473 VETRACLE
+473 AETRACLE

-496 QIANLVENIGYA
+496 QMANLVGKIGLA

-516 KTSSLEIERL
+516 KTSSLEIEQL
-526 NDTILTQAARLLE
+526 NDTILTQAACLLE
-539 SQQYGDSLQ
+539 SQQYGDSLL
-548 RDLEAVRKSLD
+548 RDLDAVRKSLD
-559 DTTMKNNLL
+559 DTTMKKNLL

-618 ESLEHSHAK
+618 ESLEHSYAK
-627 ERAHMEDGKIDLES
+627 ERAHLEDGKIDLES
-641 RLDTLRETSAAE
+641 RLDTLRGTSAAE
-653 QKQQSS
+653 QKQQSF
-659 KIASLEAELLQALN
+659 KIASLEAELLQTLN

-684 LERSHAGAMAH
+684 LERSHA
-695 LEDGK
+695 
-700 INLERRLDTL
+700 
-710 KETSVAEQ
+710 
-718 EQQTSKVASLEAD
+718 
-731 LVQALKEEERLG
+731 
-743 GVVKSLDRSH
+743 
-753 AEELARLEEVKID
+753 EELARFEEVKID
-766 LECRLHTMAE
+766 LECRMHTMAE
-776 TSASKQEQLTSAI
+776 TSASKQEQLRSAI

-803 DHAEEEKNSTQH
+803 DYAEEEKNGNQH

-827 KQSLQGNVLALQLT
+827 NLQGNVLALKLT
-841 AKSLAEKA
+841 AKSLADKA

-861 QVNDTE
+861 QVGDTE

-881 EKINSLLIKNSDQ
+881 IKISSLMMKNNDQ

-899 ELTMCLEDE
+899 ELTTCLDDE
-908 TSENVNLKKSLADE
+908 TSENANLKKSLADE
-922 KLDNEIL
+922 KLDNEVL
-929 SDRVAGSENER
+929 GNRFAGLENER
-940 DAAMMKIEELSA
+940 VAAMTKIEELSA

-975 SQMQDTIRSLEV
+975 LQMQDTIRSLEV
-987 EKQRDHDALLSIT
+987 EKQRDHDALQSIT
-1000 TDRDDNIRQLEFSR
+1000 RDRDDNIRKLEFSR
-1014 QEADEFKCK
+1014 QEADDFKCK

-1034 TNQCEKAQ
+1034 TNQCEKFQ

-1050 EVNYLKKKLDYSE
+1050 EVNYLKKKLEYSE

-1074 NLNRSIVELNTK
+1074 NLNRSIIELNTK

-1098 RQQYETS
+1098 RQQHETS

-1114 IIASLKKEYDA
+1114 IIASLKKELDA
-1125 FKSEARA
+1125 FKSEART
-1132 ATVAQLKSCEAKLES
+1132 ATAAQLKSCEAKLES
-1147 LCATDEDGTLQW
+1147 LCANDEDGTLQR

-1179 GESTSTAKKLD
+1179 GESTSTAKKLA
-1190 EAQREFSSLESVV
+1190 EAQREFSSLESIV
-1203 TSLKKEHEAL
+1203 TLLKKEHEAL
-1213 GIEARAAVEAQIRS
+1213 RIEARAAVEAQIRS

-1232 APLCSHGGH
+1232 APLCSNGGQ
-1241 GAPSNQCRSF
+1241 GALSKQCRSF
-1251 DDMIAIVQEELSN
+1251 DNMIAIIQEELSS

-1278 SSILE
+1278 SAILE

>member
-1 MTRLLSISV
+1 MA
-10 VEITYTLRRNEIIDK
+10 
-25 TLGAMEEQLKMTI
+25 G
-38 LEKKET
+38 
-44 AKSLAEAEY
+44 
-53 RLSEL
+53 
-58 TKQVSDDK
+58 
-66 VGHEEFRE
+66 
-74 AIGKQAR
+74 
-81 RLESVDAEKGSLL
+81 
-94 TEKKDLLAAISQL
+94 
-107 GAAKEADLQAFQCR
+107 
-121 IETAEKSIIELNV
+121 
-134 QLAERNRAS
+134 
-143 EDLALE
+143 EDLSLE
-149 LQHAKVMAS
+149 LQHAKVKAS
-158 KERVLLNSKIASLE
+158 KERVLLNSKISSLE
-172 VDLLRSENEEVR
+172 VDLLRSENEVER

-191 LTNSHANAVA
+191 LTNSHANAVT
-201 RLEDIKNGLVNQKHL
+201 RLEDIKHGLVNQKHL

-224 QRMKIMASEVEKAIA
+224 QRMKIMVSEVEKANA
-239 QLDDAKKMAREESDR
+239 QLDDAKKVACEESDR
-254 LNGTIAILES
+254 LNGNIAILES
-264 DLIESRSDLEAVQK
+264 DLIESRSDLEAVEK

-284 TKMSELLAEKEVMRK
+284 TKMSELLAENEIMRK

-304 HRSVNEM
+304 YSSVNEM
-311 GKENDQF
+311 GKENDQISR
-318 AHSIN
+318 SIN
-323 RMIGDLNMEDDDMIS
+323 RMIGDLDMEDDDMIS
-338 QSAARAVRTS
+338 QSAARAARTS

-358 SSMQI
+358 LSMQI

-368 VSFQSLQSDRAEMQI
+368 VSFQLLQSDRADMQI

-409 STEVE
+409 STE
-414 RASKKCISLTTELHD
+414 CISLTTELHD
-429 FKKEASLEQDILSS
+429 SKKEASLEQDILSS
-443 KTALLEANLLHS
+443 KIALLEANLLQS

-473 VETRACLE
+473 AETRACLE

-496 QIANLVENIGYA
+496 QIANLVERIGYA

-516 KTSSLEIERL
+516 KTSSLEIEQL
-526 NDTILTQAARLLE
+526 NDTILTQAACLLE
-539 SQQYGDSLQ
+539 SQQYGDSLL
-548 RDLEAVRKSLD
+548 RDLDAVRKSLD
-559 DTTMKNNLL
+559 DTTMKKNLL

-618 ESLEHSHAK
+618 ESLEHSYAK
-627 ERAHMEDGKIDLES
+627 ERAHLEDGKIDLES
-641 RLDTLRETSAAE
+641 RLDTLRGTSAAE
-653 QKQQSS
+653 QKQQSF
-659 KIASLEAELLQALN
+659 KIASLEAELLQTLN

-684 LERSHAGAMAH
+684 LERSHAEELARFEEVNID
-695 LEDGK
+695 LECQ
-700 INLERRLDTL
+700 IHTL

-718 EQQTSKVASLEAD
+718 EQQSSKIASLETD

-743 GVVKSLDRSH
+743 EVVKSLERSH
-753 AEELARLEEVKID
+753 AEELARFEEVKID
-766 LECRLHTMAE
+766 LECRMHTMAE
-776 TSASKQEQLTSAI
+776 TSASKQEQLRSAI

-803 DHAEEEKNSTQH
+803 DYAEEEKNGNQH

-827 KQSLQGNVLALQLT
+827 NLQGNVLALKLT

-861 QVNDTE
+861 QVGDTE

-881 EKINSLLIKNSDQ
+881 IKISSLMMKNNDQ

-899 ELTMCLEDE
+899 ELTTCLDDE
-908 TSENVNLKKSLADE
+908 TSENANLKKSLADE
-922 KLDNEIL
+922 KLDNEVL
-929 SDRVAGSENER
+929 GNRFAGLENER
-940 DAAMMKIEELSA
+940 VAAMTKIEELSA

-975 SQMQDTIRSLEV
+975 LQMQDTIRSLEV
-987 EKQRDHDALLSIT
+987 EKQRDHDALQSIT
-1000 TDRDDNIRQLEFSR
+1000 RDRDDNIRKLEFSR
-1014 QEADEFKCK
+1014 QEADDFKCK

-1034 TNQCEKAQ
+1034 TNQCEKVQ

-1050 EVNYLKKKLDYSE
+1050 EVNYLKKKLEYSE

-1074 NLNRSIVELNTK
+1074 NLNRSIIELNTK

-1098 RQQYETS
+1098 RQQHETS

-1114 IIASLKKEYDA
+1114 IIASLKKELDA
-1125 FKSEARA
+1125 FKSEART
-1132 ATVAQLKSCEAKLES
+1132 ATAAQLKSCEAKLES
-1147 LCATDEDGTLQW
+1147 LCANDEDGTLQR

-1179 GESTSTAKKLD
+1179 GESTSTAKKLA
-1190 EAQREFSSLESVV
+1190 EAQREFSSLESIV
-1203 TSLKKEHEAL
+1203 TLLKKEHEAL
-1213 GIEARAAVEAQIRS
+1213 RIEARAAVEAQIRS

-1232 APLCSHGGH
+1232 APLCSNGGQ
-1241 GAPSNQCRSF
+1241 GALSKQCRSF
-1251 DDMIAIVQEELSN
+1251 DNMIATIQEELSS

-1278 SSILE
+1278 SAILE

>member
-1 MTRLLSISV
+1 MTLLLSISV
-10 VEITYTLRRNEIIDK
+10 VEITYTLKRNEIIDK
-25 TLGAMEEQLKMTI
+25 TLGTMEEQLKMTI
-38 LEKKET
+38 LEKKEM
-44 AKSLAEAEY
+44 AKSLTDAEY
-53 RLSEL
+53 RLSDL

-66 VGHEEFRE
+66 VAHEEFRE
-74 AIGKQAR
+74 A
-81 RLESVDAEKGSLL
+81 EN
-94 TEKKDLLAAISQL
+94 
-107 GAAKEADLQAFQCR
+107 
-121 IETAEKSIIELNV
+121 SINALNV
-134 QLAERNRAS
+134 QLAERNKAG
-143 EDLALE
+143 EDLSLE
-149 LQHAKVMAS
+149 LQHAKVKAS
-158 KERVLLNSKIASLE
+158 KERVLLNSKISSLE
-172 VDLLRSENEEVR
+172 VDLLRSENEVER

-191 LTNSHANAVA
+191 LTNSHANAVT
-201 RLEDIKNGLVNQKHL
+201 RLEDIKHGLVNQKHL

-224 QRMKIMASEVEKAIA
+224 QRMKIMVSEVEKANA
-239 QLDDAKKMAREESDR
+239 QLDDAKKVAREESDR
-254 LNGTIAILES
+254 LNGNIAILES
-264 DLIESRSDLEAVQK
+264 DLIESRSDLEAVEK

-284 TKMSELLAEKEVMRK
+284 TKMSELLAENEIMRK

-304 HRSVNEM
+304 YSSVNEM
-311 GKENDQF
+311 GKENFQISR
-318 AHSIN
+318 SIN
-323 RMIGDLNMEDDDMIS
+323 RMIGDLGMEDDDMIS

-358 SSMQI
+358 LSMQI

-368 VSFQSLQSDRAEMQI
+368 VSFQLLQSDRADMQI

-409 STEVE
+409 STE
-414 RASKKCISLTTELHD
+414 CISLTTELHD
-429 FKKEASLEQDILSS
+429 SKKEASLEQDILSS
-443 KTALLEANLLHS
+443 KIALLEANLLQS

-462 NSEIKLLESNH
+462 NSETKLLESNH
-473 VETRACLE
+473 AETRACLE

-496 QIANLVENIGYA
+496 QIANLVEKIGYA

-516 KTSSLEIERL
+516 KTSSLEIEQL
-526 NDTILTQAARLLE
+526 NDTILTQAACLLE
-539 SQQYGDSLQ
+539 SQQYGDSLL
-548 RDLEAVRKSLD
+548 RDLDAVRKSLD
-559 DTTMKNNLL
+559 DTTMKKNLL

-618 ESLEHSHAK
+618 ESLEHSYAK
-627 ERAHMEDGKIDLES
+627 ERAHLEDGKIDLES
-641 RLDTLRETSAAE
+641 RLYTLRGTSAAE
-653 QKQQSS
+653 QKQQSF
-659 KIASLEAELLQALN
+659 KIASLEAELLQTLN

-684 LERSHAGAMAH
+684 LERSHAEELARFEEVKID
-695 LEDGK
+695 LEC
-700 INLERRLDTL
+700 RMHTL

-718 EQQTSKVASLEAD
+718 EQQSSKIASLETD
-731 LVQALKEEERLG
+731 LVQALKDEERLG
-743 GVVKSLDRSH
+743 GVVKSLERSH
-753 AEELARLEEVKID
+753 AEELARFEEVKID
-766 LECRLHTMAE
+766 LECRMHTMAE
-776 TSASKQEQLTSAI
+776 TSASKQEQLRSAI

-803 DHAEEEKNSTQH
+803 DYAEEEMNGNQH
-815 RTHTLTETSAAE
+815 RTHTLTEISAAE
-827 KQSLQGNVLALQLT
+827 NLQGNVLALKLT

-861 QVNDTE
+861 QVGDTE

-881 EKINSLLIKNSDQ
+881 IKISSLMMKNNDQ

-899 ELTMCLEDE
+899 ELTTCLDDE
-908 TSENVNLKKSLADE
+908 TSENANLKKSLADE
-922 KLDNEIL
+922 KLDNEVL
-929 SDRVAGSENER
+929 GNRFAGLENER
-940 DAAMMKIEELSA
+940 VAAMTKIEELSA

-975 SQMQDTIRSLEV
+975 LQMQDTIRSLEV
-987 EKQRDHDALLSIT
+987 EKQRDHDALQSIT
-1000 TDRDDNIRQLEFSR
+1000 RDRDDNIRKLEFSR
-1014 QEADEFKCK
+1014 QEADDFKCK
-1023 LESSES
+1023 LESSKS

-1034 TNQCEKAQ
+1034 TNQCEKVQ

-1050 EVNYLKKKLDYSE
+1050 EVNYLKKKLEYSE

-1074 NLNRSIVELNTK
+1074 NLNRSIIELNTK

-1098 RQQYETS
+1098 RQQHETS

-1114 IIASLKKEYDA
+1114 IIASLKKELDA
-1125 FKSEARA
+1125 FKSEART
-1132 ATVAQLKSCEAKLES
+1132 ATAAQLKSCEAKLES
-1147 LCATDEDGTLQW
+1147 LCANDEDGTLQR

-1179 GESTSTAKKLD
+1179 GESTSTAKKLA
-1190 EAQREFSSLESVV
+1190 EAQREFSSLESIV
-1203 TSLKKEHEAL
+1203 TLLKKEHEAL
-1213 GIEARAAVEAQIRS
+1213 RIEARAAVEAQIRS
-1227 CEAKL
+1227 CEEKL
-1232 APLCSHGGH
+1232 APLCSNGGQ
-1241 GAPSNQCRSF
+1241 GALSKQFRSF
-1251 DDMIAIVQEELSN
+1251 DNMIAIIQEELSS

-1278 SSILE
+1278 SAILE

>member
-1 MTRLLSISV
+1 MSISV

-25 TLGAMEEQLKMTI
+25 TLGTMEEQLKMTI

-44 AKSLAEAEY
+44 AKSLTEAEY

-66 VGHEEFRE
+66 VTQEEFRE
-74 AIGKQAR
+74 A
-81 RLESVDAEKGSLL
+81 EN
-94 TEKKDLLAAISQL
+94 
-107 GAAKEADLQAFQCR
+107 
-121 IETAEKSIIELNV
+121 SINALNV
-134 QLAERNRAS
+134 QLAERTKAG
-143 EDLALE
+143 EDLSLE
-149 LQHAKVMAS
+149 LQHAKVKAS

-172 VDLLRSENEEVR
+172 VDLLRSENEVER

-191 LTNSHANAVA
+191 LTNSHANAVT
-201 RLEDIKNGLVNQKHL
+201 RLEDIKHGLVNQKHL

-224 QRMKIMASEVEKAIA
+224 QRMKIMVSEVEKANA
-239 QLDDAKKMAREESDR
+239 QLDDAKKVAREESDR
-254 LNGTIAILES
+254 LNGNIAILES
-264 DLIESRSDLEAVQK
+264 DLIESRSDLEAVEK

-284 TKMSELLAEKEVMRK
+284 TKMSELLAENEIMRK

-304 HRSVNEM
+304 YSSVNEM
-311 GKENDQF
+311 GKENFQISR
-318 AHSIN
+318 SIN
-323 RMIGDLNMEDDDMIS
+323 RMIGDLGMEDDDMIS

-358 SSMQI
+358 LSMQI

-368 VSFQSLQSDRAEMQI
+368 VSFQLLQSDRADMQI

-409 STEVE
+409 STE
-414 RASKKCISLTTELHD
+414 CISLTTELHD
-429 FKKEASLEQDILSS
+429 SKKEASLEQDILSS
-443 KTALLEANLLHS
+443 KIALLEANLLQS

-462 NSEIKLLESNH
+462 NSETKLLESNH
-473 VETRACLE
+473 AETRACLE

-496 QIANLVENIGYA
+496 QIANLVEKIGYA

-516 KTSSLEIERL
+516 KTSSLEIEQL
-526 NDTILTQAARLLE
+526 NDTILTQAACLLE
-539 SQQYGDSLQ
+539 SQQYGDSLL
-548 RDLEAVRKSLD
+548 RDLDAVRKSLD
-559 DTTMKNNLL
+559 DTTMKKNLL

-618 ESLEHSHAK
+618 ESLEHSYAK
-627 ERAHMEDGKIDLES
+627 ERAHLEDGKIDLES
-641 RLDTLRETSAAE
+641 RLDTLRGTSAAE
-653 QKQQSS
+653 QKQQSF
-659 KIASLEAELLQALN
+659 KIASLEAELLQTLN

-684 LERSHAGAMAH
+684 LERSHA
-695 LEDGK
+695 
-700 INLERRLDTL
+700 
-710 KETSVAEQ
+710 
-718 EQQTSKVASLEAD
+718 
-731 LVQALKEEERLG
+731 
-743 GVVKSLDRSH
+743 
-753 AEELARLEEVKID
+753 EELARFEEVKID
-766 LECRLHTMAE
+766 LECRMHTMAE
-776 TSASKQEQLTSAI
+776 TSASKQEQLRSAI

-803 DHAEEEKNSTQH
+803 DYAEEEKNGNQH

-827 KQSLQGNVLALQLT
+827 NLQGNVLALKLT

-861 QVNDTE
+861 QVGDTE
-867 IRFNVNEAENRSLT
+867 IRFNVNEAENQSLT
-881 EKINSLLIKNSDQ
+881 IKISSLMMKNNDQ

-899 ELTMCLEDE
+899 ELTTCLDDE
-908 TSENVNLKKSLADE
+908 TSENANLKKSLADE
-922 KLDNEIL
+922 KLDNEVL
-929 SDRVAGSENER
+929 GNRFAGLENER
-940 DAAMMKIEELSA
+940 VAAMTKIEELSA

-975 SQMQDTIRSLEV
+975 LQMQDTIRSLEV
-987 EKQRDHDALLSIT
+987 EKQRDHDALQSIT
-1000 TDRDDNIRQLEFSR
+1000 RDRDDNIRKLEFSR
-1014 QEADEFKCK
+1014 QEADDFKCK

-1034 TNQCEKAQ
+1034 TNQCEKVQ

-1050 EVNYLKKKLDYSE
+1050 EVNYLKKKLEYSE

-1074 NLNRSIVELNTK
+1074 NLNRSIIELNTK

-1098 RQQYETS
+1098 RQQHETS

-1114 IIASLKKEYDA
+1114 IIASLKKELDA
-1125 FKSEARA
+1125 FKSEART
-1132 ATVAQLKSCEAKLES
+1132 ATAAQLKSCEAKLES
-1147 LCATDEDGTLQW
+1147 LCANDEDGTLQR

-1179 GESTSTAKKLD
+1179 GESTSTAKKLA
-1190 EAQREFSSLESVV
+1190 EAQREFSSLESIV
-1203 TSLKKEHEAL
+1203 TLLKKEHEAL
-1213 GIEARAAVEAQIRS
+1213 RIEARAAVEAQIRS

-1232 APLCSHGGH
+1232 APLCSNGGQ
-1241 GAPSNQCRSF
+1241 GALSKQFRSF
-1251 DDMIAIVQEELSN
+1251 DNMIAIIQEELSS

-1278 SSILE
+1278 SAILE

>member
-1 MTRLLSISV
+1 MSISV

-25 TLGAMEEQLKMTI
+25 TLGTMEEQLKMTI
-38 LEKKET
+38 LEKKEM
-44 AKSLAEAEY
+44 AKSLTDAEY

-66 VGHEEFRE
+66 VAHEEFRE
-74 AIGKQAR
+74 A
-81 RLESVDAEKGSLL
+81 EN
-94 TEKKDLLAAISQL
+94 
-107 GAAKEADLQAFQCR
+107 
-121 IETAEKSIIELNV
+121 SINALNV
-134 QLAERNRAS
+134 QLAERNKAG
-143 EDLALE
+143 EDLSLE
-149 LQHAKVMAS
+149 LQHAKVKAS
-158 KERVLLNSKIASLE
+158 KERVLLNSKISSLE
-172 VDLLRSENEEVR
+172 VDLLRSENEVER

-191 LTNSHANAVA
+191 LTNSHANAVT
-201 RLEDIKNGLVNQKHL
+201 RLEDIKHGLVNQKHL

-224 QRMKIMASEVEKAIA
+224 QRMKIMVSEVEKANA
-239 QLDDAKKMAREESDR
+239 QLDDAKKVACEESDR
-254 LNGTIAILES
+254 LNGNIAILES
-264 DLIESRSDLEAVQK
+264 DLIESRSDLEAVEK

-284 TKMSELLAEKEVMRK
+284 TKMSELLAENEIMRK

-304 HRSVNEM
+304 YSSVNEM
-311 GKENDQF
+311 GKENDQISR
-318 AHSIN
+318 SIN
-323 RMIGDLNMEDDDMIS
+323 RMIGDLDMEDDDMIS

-358 SSMQI
+358 LSMQI

-368 VSFQSLQSDRAEMQI
+368 VSFQLLQSDRADMQI

-409 STEVE
+409 STE
-414 RASKKCISLTTELHD
+414 CISLTTELHD
-429 FKKEASLEQDILSS
+429 SKKEASLEQDILSS
-443 KTALLEANLLHS
+443 KIALLEANLLQS

-473 VETRACLE
+473 AETRACLE

-496 QIANLVENIGYA
+496 QIANLVERIGYA

-516 KTSSLEIERL
+516 KTSSLEIEQL
-526 NDTILTQAARLLE
+526 NDTILTQAACLLE
-539 SQQYGDSLQ
+539 SQQYGDSLL
-548 RDLEAVRKSLD
+548 RDLDAVRKSLD
-559 DTTMKNNLL
+559 DTTMKKNLL

-618 ESLEHSHAK
+618 ESLEHSYAK
-627 ERAHMEDGKIDLES
+627 ERAHLEDGKIDLES
-641 RLDTLRETSAAE
+641 RLDTLRGTSAAE
-653 QKQQSS
+653 QKQQSF
-659 KIASLEAELLQALN
+659 KIASLEAELLQTLN

-684 LERSHAGAMAH
+684 LERSHAEELARFKEVNID
-695 LEDGK
+695 LEC
-700 INLERRLDTL
+700 RMHTL
-710 KETSVAEQ
+710 KETSMAEQ
-718 EQQTSKVASLEAD
+718 EQQSSKIASLETD

-743 GVVKSLDRSH
+743 GVVKSLERSH
-753 AEELARLEEVKID
+753 AEELARFEEVKID
-766 LECRLHTMAE
+766 LECRMHTMAE
-776 TSASKQEQLTSAI
+776 TSASKQEQLRSAI

-803 DHAEEEKNSTQH
+803 DYAEEEKNGNQH

-827 KQSLQGNVLALQLT
+827 NLQGNVLALKLT

-861 QVNDTE
+861 QVGDTE

-881 EKINSLLIKNSDQ
+881 IKISSLMMKNNDQ

-899 ELTMCLEDE
+899 ELTTCLDDE
-908 TSENVNLKKSLADE
+908 TSENANLKKSLADE
-922 KLDNEIL
+922 KLDNEVL
-929 SDRVAGSENER
+929 GNRFAGLENER
-940 DAAMMKIEELSA
+940 VAAMTKIEELSA

-975 SQMQDTIRSLEV
+975 LQMQDTIRSLEV
-987 EKQRDHDALLSIT
+987 EKQRDHDALQSIT
-1000 TDRDDNIRQLEFSR
+1000 RDRDDNIRKLEFSR
-1014 QEADEFKCK
+1014 QEADDFKCK

-1034 TNQCEKAQ
+1034 TNQCEKVQ

-1050 EVNYLKKKLDYSE
+1050 EVNYLKKKLEYSE

-1074 NLNRSIVELNTK
+1074 NLNRSIIELNTK

-1098 RQQYETS
+1098 RQQHETS

-1114 IIASLKKEYDA
+1114 IIASLKKELDA
-1125 FKSEARA
+1125 FKSEART
-1132 ATVAQLKSCEAKLES
+1132 ATAAQLKSCEAKLES
-1147 LCATDEDGTLQW
+1147 LCANDEDGTLQR

-1179 GESTSTAKKLD
+1179 GESTSTAKKLA
-1190 EAQREFSSLESVV
+1190 EAQREFSSLESIV
-1203 TSLKKEHEAL
+1203 TLLKKEHEAL
-1213 GIEARAAVEAQIRS
+1213 RIEARAAVEAQIRS

-1232 APLCSHGGH
+1232 APLCSNGGQ
-1241 GAPSNQCRSF
+1241 GALSKQCRSF
-1251 DDMIAIVQEELSN
+1251 DNMIAIIQEELSS

-1278 SSILE
+1278 SAILE

>member
-1 MTRLLSISV
+1 MSISV

-25 TLGAMEEQLKMTI
+25 TLGTMEEQLKMTI
-38 LEKKET
+38 LEKKEM
-44 AKSLAEAEY
+44 AKSLTDAEY

-66 VGHEEFRE
+66 VAHEEFRE
-74 AIGKQAR
+74 A
-81 RLESVDAEKGSLL
+81 EN
-94 TEKKDLLAAISQL
+94 
-107 GAAKEADLQAFQCR
+107 
-121 IETAEKSIIELNV
+121 SINALNV
-134 QLAERNRAS
+134 QLAERNKAG
-143 EDLALE
+143 EDLSLE
-149 LQHAKVMAS
+149 LQHAKVKAS
-158 KERVLLNSKIASLE
+158 KERVLLNSKISSLE
-172 VDLLRSENEEVR
+172 VDLLRSENEVER

-191 LTNSHANAVA
+191 LTNSHANAVT
-201 RLEDIKNGLVNQKHL
+201 RLEDIKHGLVNQKHL

-224 QRMKIMASEVEKAIA
+224 QRMKIMVSEVEKANA
-239 QLDDAKKMAREESDR
+239 QLDDAKKVACEESDR
-254 LNGTIAILES
+254 LNGNIAILES
-264 DLIESRSDLEAVQK
+264 DLIESRSDLEAVEK

-284 TKMSELLAEKEVMRK
+284 TKMSELLAENEIMRK

-304 HRSVNEM
+304 YSSVNEM
-311 GKENDQF
+311 GKENDQISR
-318 AHSIN
+318 SIN
-323 RMIGDLNMEDDDMIS
+323 RMIGDLDMEDDDMIS
-338 QSAARAVRTS
+338 QSAARAARTS

-358 SSMQI
+358 LSMQI

-368 VSFQSLQSDRAEMQI
+368 VSFQLLQSDRADMQI

-409 STEVE
+409 STE
-414 RASKKCISLTTELHD
+414 CISLTTELHD
-429 FKKEASLEQDILSS
+429 SKKEASLEQDILSS
-443 KTALLEANLLHS
+443 KIALLEANLLQS

-473 VETRACLE
+473 AETRACLE

-496 QIANLVENIGYA
+496 QIANLVERIGYA

-516 KTSSLEIERL
+516 KTSSLEIEQL
-526 NDTILTQAARLLE
+526 NDTILTQAACLLE
-539 SQQYGDSLQ
+539 SQQYGDSLL
-548 RDLEAVRKSLD
+548 RDLDAVRKSLD
-559 DTTMKNNLL
+559 DTTMKKNLL

-618 ESLEHSHAK
+618 ESLEHSYAK
-627 ERAHMEDGKIDLES
+627 ERAHLEDGKIDLES
-641 RLDTLRETSAAE
+641 RLDTLRGTSAAE
-653 QKQQSS
+653 QKQQSF
-659 KIASLEAELLQALN
+659 KIASLEAELLQTLN

-684 LERSHAGAMAH
+684 LERSHAEELARFKEVNID
-695 LEDGK
+695 LEC
-700 INLERRLDTL
+700 RMHTL
-710 KETSVAEQ
+710 KETSMAEQ
-718 EQQTSKVASLEAD
+718 EQQSSKIASLETD

-743 GVVKSLDRSH
+743 GVVKSLERSH
-753 AEELARLEEVKID
+753 AEELARFEEVKID
-766 LECRLHTMAE
+766 LECRMHTMAE
-776 TSASKQEQLTSAI
+776 TSASKQEQLRSAI

-803 DHAEEEKNSTQH
+803 DYAEEEKNGNQH

-827 KQSLQGNVLALQLT
+827 NLQGNVLALKLT

-861 QVNDTE
+861 QVGDTE

-881 EKINSLLIKNSDQ
+881 IKISSLMMKNNDQ

-899 ELTMCLEDE
+899 ELTTCLDDE
-908 TSENVNLKKSLADE
+908 TSENANLKKSLADE
-922 KLDNEIL
+922 KLDNEVL
-929 SDRVAGSENER
+929 GNRFAGLENER
-940 DAAMMKIEELSA
+940 VAAMTKIEELSA

-975 SQMQDTIRSLEV
+975 LQMQDTIRSLEV
-987 EKQRDHDALLSIT
+987 EKQRDHDALQSIT
-1000 TDRDDNIRQLEFSR
+1000 RDRDDNIRKLEFSR
-1014 QEADEFKCK
+1014 QEADDFKCK

-1034 TNQCEKAQ
+1034 TNQCEKVQ

-1050 EVNYLKKKLDYSE
+1050 EVNYLKKKLEYSE

-1074 NLNRSIVELNTK
+1074 NLNRSIIELNTK

-1098 RQQYETS
+1098 RQQHETS

-1114 IIASLKKEYDA
+1114 IIASLKKELDA
-1125 FKSEARA
+1125 FKSEART
-1132 ATVAQLKSCEAKLES
+1132 ATAAQLKSCEAKLES
-1147 LCATDEDGTLQW
+1147 LCANDEDGTLQR

-1179 GESTSTAKKLD
+1179 GESTSTAKKLA
-1190 EAQREFSSLESVV
+1190 EAQREFSSLESIV
-1203 TSLKKEHEAL
+1203 TLLKKEHEAL
-1213 GIEARAAVEAQIRS
+1213 RIEARAAVEAQIRS

-1232 APLCSHGGH
+1232 APLCSNGGQ
-1241 GAPSNQCRSF
+1241 GALSKQCRSF
-1251 DDMIAIVQEELSN
+1251 DNMIAIIQEELSS

-1278 SSILE
+1278 SAILE

>member
-1 MTRLLSISV
+1 MSISV

-25 TLGAMEEQLKMTI
+25 TLGTMEEQLKMTI
-38 LEKKET
+38 LEKKEM
-44 AKSLAEAEY
+44 AKSLTDAEY

-66 VGHEEFRE
+66 VAHEEFRE
-74 AIGKQAR
+74 A
-81 RLESVDAEKGSLL
+81 EN
-94 TEKKDLLAAISQL
+94 
-107 GAAKEADLQAFQCR
+107 
-121 IETAEKSIIELNV
+121 SINALNV
-134 QLAERNRAS
+134 QLAERNKAG
-143 EDLALE
+143 EDLSLE
-149 LQHAKVMAS
+149 LQHAKVKAS
-158 KERVLLNSKIASLE
+158 KERVLLNSKISSLE
-172 VDLLRSENEEVR
+172 VDLLRSENEVER

-191 LTNSHANAVA
+191 LTNSHANAVT
-201 RLEDIKNGLVNQKHL
+201 RLEDIKHGLVNQKHL

-224 QRMKIMASEVEKAIA
+224 QRMKIMVSEVEKANA
-239 QLDDAKKMAREESDR
+239 QLDDAKKVACEESDR
-254 LNGTIAILES
+254 LNGNIAILES
-264 DLIESRSDLEAVQK
+264 DLIESRSDLEAVEK

-284 TKMSELLAEKEVMRK
+284 TKMSELLAENEIMRK

-304 HRSVNEM
+304 YSSVNEM
-311 GKENDQF
+311 GKENDQISR
-318 AHSIN
+318 SIN
-323 RMIGDLNMEDDDMIS
+323 RMIGDLDMEDDDMIS

-358 SSMQI
+358 LSMQI

-368 VSFQSLQSDRAEMQI
+368 VSFQLLQSDRADMQI

-409 STEVE
+409 STE
-414 RASKKCISLTTELHD
+414 CISLTTELHD
-429 FKKEASLEQDILSS
+429 SKKEASLEQDILSS
-443 KTALLEANLLHS
+443 KIALLEANLLQS

-473 VETRACLE
+473 AETRACLE

-496 QIANLVENIGYA
+496 QIANLVGKIGLA

-516 KTSSLEIERL
+516 KTSSLEIEQL
-526 NDTILTQAARLLE
+526 NDTILTQAACLLE
-539 SQQYGDSLQ
+539 SQQYGDSLL
-548 RDLEAVRKSLD
+548 RDLDAVRKSLD
-559 DTTMKNNLL
+559 DTTMKKNLL

-618 ESLEHSHAK
+618 ESLEHSYAK
-627 ERAHMEDGKIDLES
+627 ERAHLEDGKIDLES
-641 RLDTLRETSAAE
+641 RLYTLRGTSAAE
-653 QKQQSS
+653 QKQQSF
-659 KIASLEAELLQALN
+659 KIASLEAELLQTLN

-684 LERSHAGAMAH
+684 LERSHAEELARFKEVNID
-695 LEDGK
+695 LEC
-700 INLERRLDTL
+700 RMHTL
-710 KETSVAEQ
+710 KETSMAEQ
-718 EQQTSKVASLEAD
+718 EQQSSKIASLETD

-743 GVVKSLDRSH
+743 GVVKSLERSH
-753 AEELARLEEVKID
+753 AEELARFEEVKID
-766 LECRLHTMAE
+766 LECRMHTMAE
-776 TSASKQEQLTSAI
+776 TSASKQEQLRSAI

-803 DHAEEEKNSTQH
+803 DYAEEEKNGNQH

-827 KQSLQGNVLALQLT
+827 NLQGNVLALKLT

-861 QVNDTE
+861 QVGDTE

-881 EKINSLLIKNSDQ
+881 IKISSLMMKNNDQ

-899 ELTMCLEDE
+899 ELTTCLDDE
-908 TSENVNLKKSLADE
+908 TSENANLKKSLADE
-922 KLDNEIL
+922 KLDNEVL
-929 SDRVAGSENER
+929 GNRFAGLENER
-940 DAAMMKIEELSA
+940 VAAMTKIEELSA

-975 SQMQDTIRSLEV
+975 LQMQDTIRSLEV
-987 EKQRDHDALLSIT
+987 EKQRDHDALQSIT
-1000 TDRDDNIRQLEFSR
+1000 RDRDDNIRKLEFSR
-1014 QEADEFKCK
+1014 QEADDFKCK

-1034 TNQCEKAQ
+1034 TNQCEKVQ

-1050 EVNYLKKKLDYSE
+1050 EVNYLKKTLEYSE

-1074 NLNRSIVELNTK
+1074 NLNRSIIELNTK

-1098 RQQYETS
+1098 RQQHETS

-1114 IIASLKKEYDA
+1114 IIASLKKELDA
-1125 FKSEARA
+1125 FKSEART
-1132 ATVAQLKSCEAKLES
+1132 ATAAQLKSCEAKLES
-1147 LCATDEDGTLQW
+1147 LCANDEDGTLQR

-1179 GESTSTAKKLD
+1179 GESTSTAKKLA
-1190 EAQREFSSLESVV
+1190 EAQREFSSLESIV
-1203 TSLKKEHEAL
+1203 TLLKKEHEAL
-1213 GIEARAAVEAQIRS
+1213 RIEARAAVEAQIRS

-1232 APLCSHGGH
+1232 APLCSNGGQ
-1241 GAPSNQCRSF
+1241 GALSKQCRSF
-1251 DDMIAIVQEELSN
+1251 DNMIAIIQEELSS

-1278 SSILE
+1278 SAILE

>member
-1 MTRLLSISV
+1 MSISV

-25 TLGAMEEQLKMTI
+25 TLGTMEEQLKMTI
-38 LEKKET
+38 LEKKEM
-44 AKSLAEAEY
+44 AKSLTDAEY

-66 VGHEEFRE
+66 VAHEEFRE
-74 AIGKQAR
+74 A
-81 RLESVDAEKGSLL
+81 EN
-94 TEKKDLLAAISQL
+94 
-107 GAAKEADLQAFQCR
+107 
-121 IETAEKSIIELNV
+121 SINALNV
-134 QLAERNRAS
+134 QLAERNKAG
-143 EDLALE
+143 EDLSLE
-149 LQHAKVMAS
+149 LQHAKVKAS
-158 KERVLLNSKIASLE
+158 KERVLLNSKISSLE
-172 VDLLRSENEEVR
+172 VDLLRSENEVER

-191 LTNSHANAVA
+191 LTNSHANAVT
-201 RLEDIKNGLVNQKHL
+201 RLEDIKHGLVNQKHL

-224 QRMKIMASEVEKAIA
+224 QRMKIMVSEVEKANA
-239 QLDDAKKMAREESDR
+239 QLDDAKKVACEESDR
-254 LNGTIAILES
+254 LNGNIAILES
-264 DLIESRSDLEAVQK
+264 DLIESRSDLEAVEK

-284 TKMSELLAEKEVMRK
+284 TKMSELLAENEIMRK

-304 HRSVNEM
+304 YSSVNEM
-311 GKENDQF
+311 GKENDQISR
-318 AHSIN
+318 SIN
-323 RMIGDLNMEDDDMIS
+323 RMIGDLDMEDDDMIS

-358 SSMQI
+358 LSMQI

-368 VSFQSLQSDRAEMQI
+368 VSFQLLQSDRADMQI

-409 STEVE
+409 STE
-414 RASKKCISLTTELHD
+414 CISLTTELHD
-429 FKKEASLEQDILSS
+429 SKKEASLEQDILSS
-443 KTALLEANLLHS
+443 KIALLEANLLQS

-473 VETRACLE
+473 AETRACLE

-496 QIANLVENIGYA
+496 QIANLVGKIGLA

-516 KTSSLEIERL
+516 KTSSLEIEQL
-526 NDTILTQAARLLE
+526 NDTILTQAACLLE
-539 SQQYGDSLQ
+539 SQQYGDSLL
-548 RDLEAVRKSLD
+548 RDLDAVRKSLD
-559 DTTMKNNLL
+559 DTTMKKNLL

-618 ESLEHSHAK
+618 ESLEHSYAK
-627 ERAHMEDGKIDLES
+627 ERAHLEDGKIDLES
-641 RLDTLRETSAAE
+641 RLDTLRGTSAAE
-653 QKQQSS
+653 QKQQSF
-659 KIASLEAELLQALN
+659 KIASLEAELLQTLN

-684 LERSHAGAMAH
+684 LERSHAEELARFKEVNID
-695 LEDGK
+695 LEC
-700 INLERRLDTL
+700 RMHTL
-710 KETSVAEQ
+710 KETSMAEQ
-718 EQQTSKVASLEAD
+718 EQQSSKIASLETD

-743 GVVKSLDRSH
+743 GVVKSLERSH
-753 AEELARLEEVKID
+753 AEELARFEEVKID
-766 LECRLHTMAE
+766 LECRMHTMAE
-776 TSASKQEQLTSAI
+776 TSASKQEQLRSAI

-803 DHAEEEKNSTQH
+803 DYAEEEKNGNQH

-827 KQSLQGNVLALQLT
+827 NLQGNVLALKLT
-841 AKSLAEKA
+841 AKSLADKA

-861 QVNDTE
+861 QVGDTE

-881 EKINSLLIKNSDQ
+881 IKISSLMMKNNDQ

-899 ELTMCLEDE
+899 ELTTCLDDE
-908 TSENVNLKKSLADE
+908 TSENANLKKSLADE
-922 KLDNEIL
+922 KLDNEVL
-929 SDRVAGSENER
+929 GNRFAGLENER
-940 DAAMMKIEELSA
+940 VAAMTKIEELSA

-975 SQMQDTIRSLEV
+975 LQMQDTIRSLEV
-987 EKQRDHDALLSIT
+987 EKQRDHDALQSIT
-1000 TDRDDNIRQLEFSR
+1000 RDRDDNIRKLEFSR
-1014 QEADEFKCK
+1014 QEADDFKCK
-1023 LESSES
+1023 LESSKS

-1034 TNQCEKAQ
+1034 TNQCEKVQ

-1050 EVNYLKKKLDYSE
+1050 EVNYLKKTLEYSE

-1074 NLNRSIVELNTK
+1074 NLNRSIIELNTK

-1098 RQQYETS
+1098 RQQHETS

-1114 IIASLKKEYDA
+1114 IIASLKKELDA
-1125 FKSEARA
+1125 FKSEART
-1132 ATVAQLKSCEAKLES
+1132 ATAAQLKSCEAKLES
-1147 LCATDEDGTLQW
+1147 LCANDEDGTLQR

-1179 GESTSTAKKLD
+1179 GESTSTAKKLA
-1190 EAQREFSSLESVV
+1190 EAQREFSSLESIV
-1203 TSLKKEHEAL
+1203 TLLKKEHEAL
-1213 GIEARAAVEAQIRS
+1213 RIEARAAVEAQIRS

-1232 APLCSHGGH
+1232 APLCSNGGQ
-1241 GAPSNQCRSF
+1241 GALSKQCRSF
-1251 DDMIAIVQEELSN
+1251 DNMIAIIQEELSS

-1278 SSILE
+1278 SAILE